1 MLFSIFVLYLCPSLK
16 KPGHFQ
22 EKDSLMG
29 QLSAK
34 EREIGLLKDENERLV
49 ATSGEREKAS
59 LSARNREIQQL
70 KDEVAQLSQEKETR
84 TLSGMVR
91 HDSLLARIEH
101 SNKEIAGHLEKERA
115 MEAELQK
122 LRDFFKAEKEPLQQQ
137 SGKATVAENQDEIR
151 YTLPFLFGASACN
164 FTS

>member
-1 MLFSIFVLYLCPSLK
+1 
-16 KPGHFQ
+16 
-22 EKDSLMG
+22 MG

-34 EREIGLLKDENERLV
+34 ERENGLLKDENERLV